1 MSEAPDTVP
10 STFNETLTL
19 STDQTAAAR
28 AQGVAL
34 GLDEGEFDRAASG
47 APQVPAE
54 SSAPS
59 QEPDTLAGLKQ
70 PSLSLQEAEAMAEE
84 LIRAGMP
91 EDQVRAALEAD
102 GYTPTKDPR
111 TEEQLEF
118 DRSFGGAKPE
128 AYKLDF
134 KGRAGGMDM
143 AQIGEANTQI
153 TTWLSDVGFPPEIG
167 PAVAERAIDI
177 GQWFAK
183 SSETQR
189 ELWAR
194 EEQANFYRMAGS
206 DERGKE
212 LLNFAIDALARGG
225 KGFFEVLA
233 KSGALC
239 DAGTIMHLANQ
250 GERLAAR
257 GAK

>member
-1 MSEAPDTVP
+1 M
-10 STFNETLTL
+10 
-19 STDQTAAAR
+19 R
-28 AQGVAL
+28 AQWVGL
-34 GLDEGEFDRAASG
+34 GLDADQFDKAASG

-54 SSAPS
+54 GQQPR
-59 QEPDTLAGLKQ
+59 QEPDTLSDLKQ
-70 PSLSLQEAEAMAEE
+70 PSLSLEEAEAMAEE

-91 EDQVRAALEAD
+91 KDQVRAALEAD
-102 GYTPTKDPR
+102 GFTPTKDTR
-111 TEEQLEF
+111 TEEELEF

-134 KGRAGGMDM
+134 RGRAGDMDM
-143 AQIGEANTQI
+143 AQISEANTQI
-153 TTWLSDVGFPPEIG
+153 TTWLSAVGFPPEIG

-183 SSETQR
+183 SSDTER

-194 EEQANFYRMAGS
+194 GEQANFYRMAGS
-206 DERGKE
+206 EERGKE
-212 LLNFAIDALARGG
+212 LLDLAIAALVRGG
-225 KGFFEVLA
+225 NGFFEVLA